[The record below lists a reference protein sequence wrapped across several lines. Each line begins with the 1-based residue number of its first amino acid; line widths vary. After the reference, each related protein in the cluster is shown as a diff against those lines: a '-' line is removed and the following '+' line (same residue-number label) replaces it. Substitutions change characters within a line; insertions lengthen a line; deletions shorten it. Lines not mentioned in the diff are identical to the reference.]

1 MAQEYTEIQTQQSG
15 GFLAGLGNLVNSL
28 ATPAANLY
36 TLKLQGDVLKQQAA
50 GTTAMAQAQ
59 AAAAA
64 NTQATTQANTTK
76 WLVWGGIALAAVVV
90 LALVLRRRRS

>member
-15 GFLAGLGNLVNSL
+15 GFLADLGNLVNSL

-50 GTTAMAQAQ
+50 GTMATAQAQ

-76 WLVWGGIALAAVVV
+76 WLVWGGVALVVIVVIALVF
-90 LALVLRRRRS
+90 RRKG